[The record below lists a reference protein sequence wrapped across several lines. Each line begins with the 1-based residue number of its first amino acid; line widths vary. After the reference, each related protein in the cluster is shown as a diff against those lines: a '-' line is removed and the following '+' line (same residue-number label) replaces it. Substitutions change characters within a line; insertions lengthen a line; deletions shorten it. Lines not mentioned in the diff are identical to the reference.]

1 MPSELH
7 EKQNQ
12 LACRWL
18 KKNGFKLV
26 GTNVM
31 STSSRERFD
40 VIGFRQTCS
49 VVVES
54 KVSRSDFLADS
65 KKPERNS
72 GGVGTYR
79 FYITPHNLITIEELP
94 CNWGLLYT
102 DGKSITEV
110 HRPLGNY
117 WAAYPSKDDNWAN
130 FQHQSDLDAERGIL
144 FTLASKLNNKQS
156 IVN

>member
-7 EKQNQ
+7 ETQNR
-12 LACRWL
+12 LALRWL
-18 KKNGFKLV
+18 KKNGFALV

-49 VVVES
+49 VIVES
-54 KVSRSDFLADS
+54 KVSRSDFFADS
-65 KKPERNS
+65 KKPERNF

-79 FYITPHNLITIEELP
+79 FYITPPDLITIEELP

-110 HRPLGNY
+110 HRPMGNA
-117 WAAYPSKDDNWAN
+117 WAAYPSKDDNWAK
-130 FQHQSDLDAERGIL
+130 FQHPSCIDSERGIL
-144 FTLASKLNNKQS
+144 FTLASKLNNNQS
-156 IVN
+156 IIN